1 MRVNQQA
8 TEESMSA
15 YSDIEDGENC
25 RENDVERMEVLFMN
39 SPLKVGSCGACSWD
53 WLLLLPIPRSCLDC
67 TGILAHMF
75 PKINLAC
82 MEY

>member
-39 SPLKVGSCGACSWD
+39 SPLKVGSCGACS
-53 WLLLLPIPRSCLDC
+53 
-67 TGILAHMF
+67 
-75 PKINLAC
+75 
-82 MEY
+82 